1 MSIAAE
7 NNVRSLAFTWW
18 FAKVPS
24 NGVYLMKEDNKTV
37 IAFTL
42 LKKNK
47 LTQVQLFNVNLEND
61 ISQYFVGYN

>member
-1 MSIAAE
+1 
-7 NNVRSLAFTWW
+7 
-18 FAKVPS
+18 
-24 NGVYLMKEDNKTV
+24 MKEDNKTV

-61 ISQYFVGYN
+61 ISQYFVSPNTALILPLWRVHRYRPCRTYI